1 MKRARLALALAVAGG
16 LIFLPAVSRAG
27 GMVSIVVRRG
37 ALHVA
42 ASGAAVAPV
51 AAGALVLGS
60 AASRRAFGP
69 AVLDS
74 AAYLIVDA
82 TPPEAQVFLDG
93 RLLGSSGQLVARAL
107 PLSPGRHALTIT
119 ARGFRPYVAQFDAD
133 PTFPIRVRVA
143 LALE

>member
-1 MKRARLALALAVAGG
+1 MKRARLTLALIAAGG
-16 LIFLPAVSRAG
+16 LILLPAVSWAG
-27 GMVSIVVRRG
+27 GMIGIIVRGG

-60 AASRRAFGP
+60 AASVRAFGT
-69 AVLDS
+69 AGLDS

-93 RLLGSSGQLVARAL
+93 RLLGSSGQIVARAL
-107 PLSPGRHALTIT
+107 PLPLGRHTLTIT
-119 ARGFRPYVAQFDAD
+119 ARGFRPYVARFDAD
-133 PTFPIRVRVA
+133 PTFPVRVRVA